1 MNTNSNI
8 YLTLAIIG
16 IVILTT
22 RLMLPQKEHF
32 GNPLNLL
39 KKIGMGIVNFCLNFI
54 DIMLV
59 IADVFMGLIQIP
71 LIVLDIIMIIITWL
85 WPTAMIRGVVTSI
98 FVMTKII
105 LLMVFDMIAHILRI
119 FFAKIFGLLKGG
131 LWGIPHTPDQHH
143 NHNDIEFGVADRF
156 GDHHHGPHVG
166 NNNKTLS
173 KDGAQYLYRPLRCY
187 QSVGSEGFINIA
199 ATIICPPLGVF
210 MSFGIKGWLKILVCS
225 VLSLAYYV
233 PGLVYALLITTHL
246 GLGRHITAKDCGGL
260 MNYGLRIAG
269 CTRINNERDCNSAI
283 IPGWRAKDGSEIRS
297 CMFVRN
303 ADNPEI
309 GQCKNIIYPH
319 AIHTSGS
326 RARFDGEVGNSTD
339 DHNSE
344 DNYIDHP
351 EELAAGELPNNS
363 GLVETI
369 YDPLGIPDELEGVSS
384 NRISESYKIPE
395 GPWRYV
401 G

>member
-1 MNTNSNI
+1 MNSNSNI

-22 RLMLPQKEHF
+22 RLILPQKEHF

-39 KKIGMGIVNFCLNFI
+39 KKIGMGIVNFCVNFI

-59 IADVFMGLIQIP
+59 IADVFMGLIQLP
-71 LIVLDIIMIIITWL
+71 LILLDVIMIMITWL

-98 FVMTKII
+98 FVMTKILI
-105 LLMVFDMIAHILRI
+105 LMVFDMIAHILRM

-131 LWGIPHTPDQHH
+131 LWGIPHTPEQHH
-143 NHNDIEFGVADRF
+143 KHIEIETGWADRF
-156 GDHHHGPHVG
+156 GDHHHGPHDDI
-166 NNNKTLS
+166 NSKELS
-173 KDGAQYLYRPLRCY
+173 GGSKYLYRPLRCY

-260 MNYGLRIAG
+260 ANFGLRIAG
-269 CTRINNERDCNSAI
+269 CTRINNERDCNSAM

-297 CMFVRN
+297 CMFVR
-303 ADNPEI
+303 DSTNPAI
-309 GQCKNIIYPH
+309 GECKNIIYPH
-319 AIHTSGS
+319 GIHTFGS
-326 RARFDGEVGNSTD
+326 TARLAGEVGNSESG
-339 DHNSE
+339 HQEN
-344 DNYIDHP
+344 DNTINDSQ
-351 EELAAGELPNNS
+351 ELARDELVNTS
-363 GLVETI
+363 GLADTI
-369 YDPLGIPDELEGVSS
+369 YDPVGIPDELNVDNS
-384 NRISESYKIPE
+384 RISEPYRIPE